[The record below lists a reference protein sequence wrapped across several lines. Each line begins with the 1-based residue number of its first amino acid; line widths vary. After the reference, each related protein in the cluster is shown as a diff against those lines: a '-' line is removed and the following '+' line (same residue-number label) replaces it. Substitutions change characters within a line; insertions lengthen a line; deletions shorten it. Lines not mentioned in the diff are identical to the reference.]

1 MQIPKARQIFTLLC
15 LFCCG
20 IGTRPI
26 FGVETSLSSV
36 ADTFLSEN
44 YPSNNMGGNMF
55 FNAGTTQNVTKNR
68 GLLKFNPAAQLPAGS
83 KIITANLILEV
94 VAIPNVPPPS
104 ANFDLHLVLKDWGE
118 GSKTSPTNCNSCSGQ
133 GAAATTNEATWF
145 CRFAFTTNTWTAP
158 GADATNDYAVAVSS
172 SQTIYGVGDSPYTF
186 ASTTQMVADVQLWL
200 DNPQTNFGWILIT
213 EDESLPFSARRFAS
227 REDTNRAP
235 QLVVGYV
242 VPPGIDRVELSGNQ
256 FRLFFTA
263 EAGQTYAVQYSDVLA
278 PTNNW
283 STLTNISAPAE
294 TTSLVITDFT
304 SVGQRFY
311 RLGTQ

>member
-1 MQIPKARQIFTLLC
+1 M
-15 LFCCG
+15 
-20 IGTRPI
+20 
-26 FGVETSLSSV
+26 FGAETNLSSV

-44 YPSNNMGGNMF
+44 YPSNNMGGIMF

-94 VAIPNVPPPS
+94 VAIPNITPPS
-104 ANFDLHLVLKDWGE
+104 ANFDLHRVLTDWGE
-118 GSKTSPTNCNSCSGQ
+118 GNETSPTNCNSCSGQ

-145 CRFAFTTNTWTAP
+145 DRFAFTTNTWTAP
-158 GADATNDYAVAVSS
+158 GADATNDYAVTVSS

-200 DNPQTNFGWILIT
+200 DNPQSNFGWMLIT
-213 EDESLPFSARRFAS
+213 EDESLAFSARRFAS

-235 QLVVGYV
+235 QLIVGYV
-242 VPPGIDRVELSGNQ
+242 VTPRIDRVERNENQ
-256 FRLFFTA
+256 SQLFFTA
-263 EAGQTYAVQYSDVLA
+263 EAGQTYAVQSTDFLTPA
-278 PTNNW
+278 ITW
-283 STLTNISAPAE
+283 STLTNISALSE
-294 TTSLVITDFT
+294 TTNLVFTDFT

-311 RLGTQ
+311 RLLTQ